1 MPTVLNNF
9 WHWTLDI
16 ATGKTIWWY
25 GWGLLILL
33 IVFLWLSKKVRKDL
47 VPILSDDEGNV
58 RITPHALQELV
69 SKSCLGMDGIHS
81 PSTNIHKQGEQI
93 RLLVRIQVNADCNIK
108 DARTKLKN
116 KLEKV
121 MVENLCFSNFGG
133 VDLIIK
139 GFKDS

>member
-1 MPTVLNNF
+1 MPTVLDNF

-69 SKSCLGMDGIHS
+69 S
-81 PSTNIHKQGEQI
+81 
-93 RLLVRIQVNADCNIK
+93 
-108 DARTKLKN
+108 N